1 MECPKVLKLKLIG
14 DLAFVN
20 SALLT
25 MRKKKSATFVVATS
39 TRKRYL

>member
-1 MECPKVLKLKLIG
+1 MGCPKVLKLKLIG

-25 MRKKKSATFVVATS
+25 MRKKKSAMSVAATS
-39 TRKRYL
+39 IRKRYL